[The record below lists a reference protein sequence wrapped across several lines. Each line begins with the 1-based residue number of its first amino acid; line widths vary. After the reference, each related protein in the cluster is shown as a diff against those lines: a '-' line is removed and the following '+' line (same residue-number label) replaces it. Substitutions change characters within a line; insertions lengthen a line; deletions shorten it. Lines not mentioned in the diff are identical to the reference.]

1 MGLFD
6 LVREVGD
13 QIYASV
19 ALATATPASDETMAQ
34 VYDYWSM
41 DNEDQDTLRVLKFD
55 LGYGTDAHIAMEHL
69 ENIEKMMANNIPIE
83 TVAKV
88 EELTVEGVKRILQ
101 MKREYVEY
109 KKTGKLPE
117 KTEHQPILGP
127 VDKSKSFAKYNN
139 SVNNIWNKSAS
150 SENNES
156 ASVDTPSNNNV
167 SFADIATGGVQG
179 TINTLADAISA
190 VEK

>member
-6 LVREVGD
+6 LIREVGD

-19 ALATATPASDETMAQ
+19 ALATAKPVSDETMAQ

-69 ENIEKMMANNIPIE
+69 ENIEKMMANNIPVE

-88 EELTVEGVKRILQ
+88 EELTVEGVKLILQ

-109 KKTGKLPE
+109 KNTGKLPE

-127 VDKSKSFAKYNN
+127 VDKSKSFAKYKN
-139 SVNNIWNKSAS
+139 STNNIWNKSAS

-156 ASVDTPSNNNV
+156 TSNDTPNNNNV
-167 SFADIATGGVQG
+167 SFTDIASGIQN
-179 TINTLADAISA
+179 TINTMSDAITA
-190 VEK
+190 AEK

>member
-19 ALATATPASDETMAQ
+19 ALATAKPASDETMAQ

-69 ENIEKMMANNIPIE
+69 ENIEKMMANNIPVE

-101 MKREYVEY
+101 MKKEYVEY

-139 SVNNIWNKSAS
+139 SMNNIWNKSAS

-156 ASVDTPSNNNV
+156 PSVDAPGSNNV
-167 SFADIATGGVQG
+167 SFTDIATGAQN
-179 TINTLADAISA
+179 TISTMSDAIA
-190 VEK
+190 AAEK